1 MKTLEDVADT
11 LRSIRKEKQWTQAE
25 MAATA
30 GLARVTVARMETLAT
45 KDLSLQAVLKL
56 LSNAGYELNVVPKK
70 KCKADILKLIEKKR
84 SEAVSHYL
92 ALTHRQQNPSPL
104 KLQFAYNWSN
114 QNMPDD
120 KLINKVLD
128 KGRFHDLAVICK
140 QYGLARVRQV
150 AGDKISSSPS
160 LTRSFD
166 NIEQGF
172 LHAQATHTA

>member
-11 LRSIRKEKQWTQAE
+11 LRSIRKEKQWTQE
-25 MAATA
+25 QMAATA

-45 KDLSLQAVLKL
+45 KDISLQVVLKL
-56 LSNAGYELNVVPKK
+56 LDNAGYELNVVAKK
-70 KCKADILKLIEKKR
+70 KRKADLVKQTEKKR
-84 SEAVSHYL
+84 SEAVRRYL
-92 ALTHRQQNPSPL
+92 ALTHRQEDSAPL

-120 KLINKVLD
+120 KLISKVLD

-140 QYGLARVRQV
+140 RYGLARVRQV
-150 AGDKISSSPS
+150 AGDKLSSSPS